1 MFKEIKVDIDYLDE
15 GHISAVK
22 NCTLD
27 LFRIELE
34 DIEVVNFKNDTYE
47 VKLVG
52 NKGIF
57 TIPYSDIQYL
67 DVEFPE
73 CAIIRGERV
82 EFNSIVQFEKALN
95 NLHKQVGGQ
104 DIESHIIFPTMT
116 YKDVV
121 LLYQFLSRRKLPLGG
136 YRLMG

>member
-1 MFKEIKVDIDYLDE
+1 MFKEIKLNIDYLDE

-27 LFRIELE
+27 LFQVELE
-34 DIEVVNFKNDTYE
+34 DIEVVNFKNNVYE
-47 VKLVG
+47 VKLA
-52 NKGIF
+52 KSQGIF

-67 DVEFPE
+67 DVEFPD

-95 NLHKQVGGQ
+95 KLHKEVGGQ

-116 YKDVV
+116 YKDVI
-121 LLYQFLSRRKLPLGG
+121 LLHQYLSGRKLPIGG